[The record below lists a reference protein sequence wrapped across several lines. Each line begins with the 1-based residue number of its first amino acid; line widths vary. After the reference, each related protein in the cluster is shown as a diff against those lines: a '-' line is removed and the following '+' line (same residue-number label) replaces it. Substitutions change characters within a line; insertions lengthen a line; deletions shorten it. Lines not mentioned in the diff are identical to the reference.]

1 MAFEG
6 LGDRYNSGFGRE
18 IDDNLDR
25 DNTGGRRKRP
35 QQTPTPPPTTEP
47 PVKPFSRLAEKIS
60 GGNPPTTDYSI
71 SMEYKNFYGGGTTLT
86 GPLATGNFSGLNTY
100 NQDVIKVRK
109 VDLNQLGFDEAGTA
123 GKLGSGDYI
132 LESLYLKSHKNNPNR
147 EPINTGRLDDN
158 GNPIL
163 IPTIR
168 AGMGN
173 LSGLDIKG
181 YSTNEIFYRGSDRGN
196 EPYQIAE
203 INSEYGDPF
212 PDSTKRMLEF
222 YRSDAGKALVVREN
236 VTDYL
241 SKNVPKVDLKRL
253 TIRRAG
259 AAIGEALGGSVSGF
273 IEGTIRKSFTPG
285 HNALLVNLLKNRI
298 TFDIK
303 DRELINIGGQSVD
316 LNQALGSIGATPND
330 LLGEFGRR
338 FDINY
343 SARIRAGA
351 KFGDLGDKPYNLSY
365 LNKIS
370 EVSEEGQ
377 GPFPKLNAY
386 FRRQRNK
393 LRAFGEE
400 QADRIELA
408 KVNKITPFMDLSGPG
423 NHSDSFAKFLAGNPR
438 VHGYDDRIANSG
450 VEDLEFYGDEGA
462 PLEDEQF
469 QIRDGDFY
477 VRFRDLRDDGFI
489 YFRGYI
495 NGITENLSPSWTPTN
510 YIGRSEPVYNYERAE
525 RDISFNLA
533 VYPQN
538 GAEERYMYTKLNRL
552 TSLVYPEYLANE
564 DGGTSRMKPPF
575 TEMFMAHIGTKERGQ
590 FGYIKSL
597 SYTVNE
603 SGDWNALELLPRV
616 FNIAISYQIVSKRP
630 PSLKS
635 TFYRPL
641 PNENKDLRN

>member
-1 MAFEG
+1 MAFEDLAEKYKNG
-6 LGDRYNSGFGRE
+6 PSKE
-18 IDDNLDR
+18 IDDDIKR
-25 DNTGGRRKRP
+25 NTNQGRVRRQNYQVVHP
-35 QQTPTPPPTTEP
+35 GPPIEV
-47 PVKPFSRLAEKIS
+47 PVKPFSRLAQKIVD
-60 GGNPPTTDYSI
+60 GNPQTTDYGLG
-71 SMEYKNFYGGGTTLT
+71 EDTTFIN
-86 GPLATGNFSGLNTY
+86 P
-100 NQDVIKVRK
+100 DEKIKIRK
-109 VDLNQLGFDEAGTA
+109 VDLNNLGTA
-123 GKLGSGDYI
+123 GKLGTGDYV
-132 LESLYLKSHKNNPNR
+132 LESLYLKTHKNNPDR
-147 EPINTGRLDDN
+147 QPINTGRVDEN
-158 GNPIL
+158 GNAIL

-173 LSGLDIKG
+173 LNGLDIKG
-181 YSTNEIFYRGSDRGN
+181 YSSDEIFYRGSGRGN

-203 INSEYGDPF
+203 INSEYGDPI
-212 PDSTKRMLEF
+212 PDSTKRMLQF

-236 VTDYL
+236 ITDYL

-253 TIRRAG
+253 TLRRAG

-285 HNALLVNLLKNRI
+285 HNALLVNLLKNSA

-303 DRELINIGGQSVD
+303 DRELINIGGQSIN

-343 SARIRAGA
+343 SARVRAGA
-351 KFGDLGDKPYNLSY
+351 PFGDLGDKPYNLSY
-365 LNKIS
+365 LNKVKK
-370 EVSEEGQ
+370 VSEEGQ
-377 GPFPKLNAY
+377 GPFPKLSAY
-386 FRRQRNK
+386 FRRQQNK
-393 LRAFGEE
+393 LRKFGEE
-400 QADRIELA
+400 QADRIESA

-564 DGGTSRMKPPF
+564 GSGTSRMKPPF

-635 TFYRPL
+635 GFYRPL
-641 PNENKDLRN
+641 PEGNRDLTN